1 MKPDFLYL
9 FYLIMRRPHP
19 YISHSKTHYEW
30 CYNIIVPGRFCQIIF
45 ALIWVGLACGPFRSS
60 SPQIIVW
67 TTLRPVERE
76 LLQKQLDQFA
86 RRYPQYQF
94 RQLYYQPEELRPNF
108 IIAALAGKGPD
119 LVHVPGDFI
128 GPFVELE
135 VVQPLDPFFGPAFL
149 DSFIT
154 QPFPANTWFKGRLY
168 QIADRVGNHLCLVYN
183 KDLVAEPPQT
193 ISELIEMGKQIARDW
208 DGDGIP
214 DRYALAWNY
223 IEPYF
228 VVPFIGGY
236 GGWILDE
243 HNNPTLNTPA
253 VIKAAKLI
261 QDLRNKYQIIPK
273 EADYETANALFRDG
287 RTAMI
292 INGPWSW
299 GTYLRDG
306 IRLGIARIPKID
318 ETGLWPTPLV
328 SPMGYMMNVN
338 VEGQKR
344 QIVIELIRFLT
355 STEVE
360 LELARQFLIVPSRKE
375 ALQRALNDPEL
386 GRNELYRAS
395 IDQMKVGR
403 LMPVITEMRWI
414 WDAMRPAYQGIFTG
428 KYTPE
433 EAAREMQ
440 RLAEKLIQESR

>member
-1 MKPDFLYL
+1 VWKK
-9 FYLIMRRPHP
+9 I
-19 YISHSKTHYEW
+19 
-30 CYNIIVPGRFCQIIF
+30 CQIFFLLIF
-45 ALIWVGLACGPFRSS
+45 IGSACAPFN
-60 SPQIIVW
+60 PQKKQIVIW

-76 LLQKQLDQFA
+76 LLQQKLDQFA
-86 RRYPQYQF
+86 RRYPDYTFQ
-94 RQLYYQPEELRPNF
+94 QLYYQPEELRPNF
-108 IIAALAGKGPD
+108 IISSLAGKGPE
-119 LVHVPGDFI
+119 LVHVPSDFI

-135 VVQPLDPFFGPAFL
+135 VVQPLEPFFSQAFL

-154 QPFPANTWFKGRLY
+154 EPFPANTWFKGHLY

-183 KDLVAEPPQT
+183 KDIVPEPPKT
-193 ISELIEMGKQIARDW
+193 ISELIEMGKQIARDE

-228 VVPFIGGY
+228 VIPFIGGY

-243 HNNPTLNTPA
+243 NNRPTLNTPA
-253 VIKAAKLI
+253 VIKAARLI
-261 QDLRNKYQIIPK
+261 QDLRNKYRIIPK
-273 EADYETANALFRDG
+273 ESDYETANALFRDG

-299 GTYLRDG
+299 GTYLKDG

-328 SPMGYMMNVN
+328 SPMGYMLNAN
-338 VEGQKR
+338 ATGKKR
-344 QIVIELIRFLT
+344 RIAIELIRYLT

-360 LELARQFLIVPSRKE
+360 LEFARRFLLVPSRKD
-375 ALQRALNDPEL
+375 ALEKALKDPEL
-386 GRNELYRAS
+386 GQNELYLAS

-403 LMPVITEMRWI
+403 LMPVVTEMRWI

-428 KYTPE
+428 KYSPE

-440 RLAEKLIQESR
+440 RLAEKLIEESR